1 MARVTTEVDVDVEL
15 DEFDDDDIVEE
26 LEKRGFCVT
35 KEGDVG
41 DVNGFYLPTFFD
53 RHKLREHLLAITGM
67 GSYVTDEGILNEL
80 STLLK

>member
-15 DEFDDDDIVEE
+15 DEFDDDDIIEE

-41 DVNGFYLPTFFD
+41 DVNGFFLPEFYD
-53 RHKLREHLLAITGM
+53 CHKLREHLLAITGL
-67 GSYVTDEGILNEL
+67 GSYVTDEGIWNEL
-80 STLLK
+80 QSLLK